1 MSAIIKSIN
10 TYESPDFVDLDEI
23 YGFSQTCSSGTS
35 LNNCKSPCNAGMT
48 KQGMMEMSEVINA
61 IKTYEAPDFVDLDE
75 VYGFSQTCSSGTFKN
90 SCVVPC
96 TQGK

>member
-48 KQGMMEMSEVINA
+48 K
-61 IKTYEAPDFVDLDE
+61 
-75 VYGFSQTCSSGTFKN
+75 
-90 SCVVPC
+90 
-96 TQGK
+96 